1 MVIKSSG
8 KEKVFLKNL
17 NNLKMELKSQFFD
30 HSSLISEE
38 KQNLLFTQLQIF
50 WLLRNENIFGL
61 HDKFNLFISN
71 VQKKQDKNEFFNL
84 ISLIQSNSN
93 GKNFTFDFDDKIN
106 FLDPSFFQKIFKFL
120 TSCENEGIVIDGY
133 IIGLTYEYLIFNQQR
148 SKTGSFYTPRPL
160 AKNVCKRA
168 IDLYLIQEMND
179 KFYIFNSQKSS
190 NIEDLRNLI
199 NQEQKNYLE
208 SILNSIKIFDP
219 SIGTGNFLVDA
230 FVYILSLYS
239 FFLF

>member
-93 GKNFTFDFDDKIN
+93 G
-106 FLDPSFFQKIFKFL
+106 
-120 TSCENEGIVIDGY
+120 
-133 IIGLTYEYLIFNQQR
+133 
-148 SKTGSFYTPRPL
+148 
-160 AKNVCKRA
+160 
-168 IDLYLIQEMND
+168 
-179 KFYIFNSQKSS
+179 
-190 NIEDLRNLI
+190 
-199 NQEQKNYLE
+199 
-208 SILNSIKIFDP
+208 
-219 SIGTGNFLVDA
+219 
-230 FVYILSLYS
+230 
-239 FFLF
+239 